1 MLSER
6 LLFLWLRFSKKLQIT
21 SLIRC
26 ELQMAGFLSKGWQYS
41 ITRLKERKGYDN
53 CWDGLWHAALYL
65 TCKSWVRESCAK
77 FSFKLTFLVRTTLE
91 KTMHYNTWLILPT
104 LFWEQITFSCTSM
117 ASWVFSATPDWEWHK
132 DRLWEAAALVWN
144 KQAQATLTN
153 HKQIGVVLETTD

>member
-26 ELQMAGFLSKGWQYS
+26 ELKMAGFLSKGRQYS
-41 ITRLKERKGYDN
+41 KTRLKERKGYDN

-117 ASWVFSATPDWEWHK
+117 ACWVFSATPDWEWHK
-132 DRLWEAAALVWN
+132 DRLWEAAALVRSR
-144 KQAQATLTN
+144 QVQATLTN
-153 HKQIGVVLETTD
+153 HKQIGAVLETTH